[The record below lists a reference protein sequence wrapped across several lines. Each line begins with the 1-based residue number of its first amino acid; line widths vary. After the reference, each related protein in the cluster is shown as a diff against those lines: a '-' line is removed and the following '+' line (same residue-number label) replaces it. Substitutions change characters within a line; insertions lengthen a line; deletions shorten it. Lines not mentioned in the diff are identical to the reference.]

1 MIKGISGH
9 KDIYE
14 DINIVKIK
22 YNLVLSD
29 IIQKIISDIL
39 SQKIIKEEYQKI
51 YSVYKN
57 YSDELKN
64 KYNEIYLSK
73 VKGFMKEDKNY
84 LVSISS
90 DFMMGENGI
99 LERLIKE

>member
-22 YNLVLSD
+22 YNLILSG

-39 SQKIIKEEYQKI
+39 SQKI
-51 YSVYKN
+51 
-57 YSDELKN
+57 
-64 KYNEIYLSK
+64 
-73 VKGFMKEDKNY
+73 
-84 LVSISS
+84 
-90 DFMMGENGI
+90 
-99 LERLIKE
+99 

>member
-22 YNLVLSD
+22 YNLVLSG

-39 SQKIIKEEYQKI
+39 SQKNIIKEEYQKI

-57 YSDELKN
+57 YSDELNN
-64 KYNEIYLSK
+64 KYN
-73 VKGFMKEDKNY
+73 
-84 LVSISS
+84 
-90 DFMMGENGI
+90 
-99 LERLIKE
+99 